1 MSLIAKPNKI
11 WVAKGSEFCSGS
23 MKSWLQDNDIEMYS
37 TQNERKSVAAD
48 LLIYEYMT
56 SVTNLCI
63 LIM

>member
-11 WVAKGSEFCSGS
+11 CVAKGSEFCSRS

>member
-11 WVAKGSEFCSGS
+11 WVAKGNEFCNRSVR
-23 MKSWLQDNDIEMYS
+23 SWLQDNDIQMYS

-48 LLIYEYMT
+48 LRIYEYMT

-63 LIM
+63 LIT